1 MHQRLDP
8 SGDDR
13 ARQQHYLE
21 YLQWRDEQ
29 LKAERAARRE
39 WWRREAL
46 IVVALVVGATSFIAL
61 LFAGQRELRR
71 AAPALTASAP
81 STSVDSARSDVA
93 IPHESAASVDSVAP
107 STRDPVT
114 PAVERKVA
122 RPRPAAR
129 VSHTGRPGVSSQRRV
144 APSDG
149 SSHAA
154 ASAAPAAPMPSSAI
168 STPDAAPS
176 PAGPSPTEVVAV
188 VPAPAPTEVVA
199 VVPEPSRTEVV
210 VVAPPPSSAAASAAR
225 SECADVAA
233 VMREDLTADGRTR
246 KQRVADCVGGWL
258 KGESREFR
266 DGVSRQFGDFRDGVD
281 TVGRGLQWLGS
292 KLRRA
297 D

>member
-114 PAVERKVA
+114 PAVERRVA
-122 RPRPAAR
+122 RRRPAAR
-129 VSHTGRPGVSSQRRV
+129 VPQPVRPGGSPQAGAGRPAG
-144 APSDG
+144 P
-149 SSHAA
+149 
-154 ASAAPAAPMPSSAI
+154 APAA
-168 STPDAAPS
+168 
-176 PAGPSPTEVVAV
+176 
-188 VPAPAPTEVVA
+188 
-199 VVPEPSRTEVV
+199 R
-210 VVAPPPSSAAASAAR
+210 PP
-225 SECADVAA
+225 
-233 VMREDLTADGRTR
+233 
-246 KQRVADCVGGWL
+246 
-258 KGESREFR
+258 
-266 DGVSRQFGDFRDGVD
+266 
-281 TVGRGLQWLGS
+281 
-292 KLRRA
+292 
-297 D
+297 